1 MIRSNWRRLA
11 GLRAMVDRKT
21 RGVSCMEF
29 AEHSEDRGD
38 RCLAS
43 RVCAGVGVGGEG
55 CVEVVAAE
63 GGAVGEVMLIRAWI
77 R

>member
-1 MIRSNWRRLA
+1 M
-11 GLRAMVDRKT
+11 
-21 RGVSCMEF
+21 
-29 AEHSEDRGD
+29 
-38 RCLAS
+38 AS
-43 RVCAGVGVGGEG
+43 RVHAGDEVGGEG